1 MPIHTYFE
9 QNGDSSALVV
19 LLHGWS
25 DDEEEYA
32 DLVEAVKMLEPNADL
47 LRLHYRKGIAHNEN
61 PFVVASEVEVAIS
74 ETYEQSLMDGKPYQ
88 RIVLIGYSL
97 GALLIRKAYVYG
109 RGSEEDRPNYPHNTP
124 PNDWTTRVER
134 IILLAGINRGWSLDN
149 QPANMSLIRFIAWRY
164 VLAPIVRAL
173 PILKVLKEIER
184 GAPFV
189 VNLRIQWIRLIQREP
204 NQMVPVFQLLG
215 TVDSLVSSSDDRD
228 LYVHREFIYIPVE
241 GADHQSLIRF
251 DNKKNKELGQ
261 RCWKKFTEA
270 LGAPI
275 QKLQEEYEGEQHVTQ
290 ELLETKEKHII
301 FVLHGIR
308 DYGGWTGDLRED
320 IGRVATQLQLPIPKV
335 VTAKYDFFSM
345 GKFLL
350 SRFLPRRSRHKYVRW
365 FMDQYTEQIAT
376 FPNPNSKVSFIGH
389 SNGTYIL
396 ASALKQYQT
405 LQIHRASFAG
415 SVVPREYP
423 WEQYIREEGRVE
435 TLRNDRAASDWV
447 VGLFPK
453 IFDQLNF
460 SDVGSGGFDGFND
473 DAANQLEGPYY
484 IGGHSAAIQ
493 PANYESLSKFVLTG
507 QVERDERLTTRTQP
521 GWLVILSRAS
531 ILVWILVF
539 LLVFGPPIYFVLHAY
554 YAAALAYILFVLF
567 VTSYI

>member
-1 MPIHTYFE
+1 MSNITEFE
-9 QNGDSSALVV
+9 KNGDSSSLVV
-19 LLHGWS
+19 LLHGWF
-25 DDEEEYA
+25 DAQARYA
-32 DLVEAVKMLEPNADL
+32 DLVQAVKTLEPNADL
-47 LRLHYRKGIAHNEN
+47 LRPYYRTGIAHNEN
-61 PFVVASEVEVAIS
+61 PFVVASDVEVAIR
-74 ETYEQSLMDGKPYQ
+74 ETYEQSQTNGKPYQ
-88 RIVLIGYSL
+88 RIILIGYSL
-97 GALLIRKAYVYG
+97 GALMIRKAYVYG
-109 RGSEEDRPNYPHNTP
+109 KGSEEDRPNFP
-124 PNDWTTRVER
+124 PDTKASDWTSRVER
-134 IILLAGINRGWSLDN
+134 IILLAGINRGWSLET
-149 QPANMSLIRFIAWRY
+149 QPPNMRLLRFLALRY
-164 VLAPIVRAL
+164 VLAPIGRAL
-173 PILKVLKEIER
+173 PVLKVLKEIER

-189 VNLRIQWIRLIQREP
+189 INLRIQWIRLVQKEP
-204 NQMVPVFQLLG
+204 NQMAPVVQLLG
-215 TVDSLVSSSDDRD
+215 TIDSLVSSSDDRD
-228 LYVHREFIYIPVE
+228 LYVHKEFIFVPVE

-251 DNKKNKELGQ
+251 DDSAVGQ
-261 RCWKKFTEA
+261 RCRNRFTEA
-270 LGAPI
+270 LTSPI
-275 QKLQEEYEGEQHVTQ
+275 ETVREKYKAEQHITQ
-290 ELLETKEKHII
+290 ELLEPKERHII

-308 DYGGWTGDLRED
+308 DYGSWTGDLRED

-350 SRFLPRRSRHKYVRW
+350 SRFVSHHSRHKYVRW

-396 ASALKQYQT
+396 ASALEQYQT

-423 WEQYIREEGRVE
+423 WGKYITEEGRVE

-453 IFDQLNF
+453 LFDQLNF

-473 DAANQLEGPYY
+473 DAANENEGGRYY

-493 PANYESLSKFVLTG
+493 PANFESLAKFVLTG
-507 QVERDERLTTRTQP
+507 KVERDERLTTRTQP
-521 GWLVILSRAS
+521 GWLVVLSRAS
-531 ILVWILVF
+531 LLVWMLVF
-539 LLVFGPPIYFVLHAY
+539 LLAFGPPVYFAVQGNYL
-554 YAAALAYILFVLF
+554 AAVAYILFVLF